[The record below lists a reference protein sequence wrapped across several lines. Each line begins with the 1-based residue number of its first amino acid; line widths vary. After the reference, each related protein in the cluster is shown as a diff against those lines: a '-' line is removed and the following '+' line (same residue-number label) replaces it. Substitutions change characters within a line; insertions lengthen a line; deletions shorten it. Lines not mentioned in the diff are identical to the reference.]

1 MRQRF
6 GWFLALALLSGCSFK
21 APDANKPWDAPA
33 TRAPTP
39 LRTAPSIDVSLPVA

>member
-6 GWFLALALLSGCSFK
+6 GWFLALALLSGCSFRR
-21 APDANKPWDAPA
+21 PTPTSPWDAPA